1 MARRKLSKQSEFK
14 PDPRQN
20 SLSGLFH
27 VTQLQKQRMLKWT
40 LYVLTGILLLTIQD
54 VIMSRVSI
62 FGATTDLPV
71 VYILLITVIEG
82 VDVGSLFVLLAST
95 IYYFS
100 GSAPGPYCIGLLC
113 AVGIIATLLRQ
124 AYLRRTKASIVICA
138 GIALTIYE
146 MGLFVVGIGL
156 GLTRWDRVFSF
167 LITAGYS
174 FGVMVLLYPLI
185 NRIGLIGG
193 TTWKE

>member
-82 VDVGSLFVLLAST
+82 VDVGSLFVLFAST

-193 TTWKE
+193 TTWKK

>member
-14 PDPRQN
+14 PDPRQS

-71 VYILLITVIEG
+71 VFILLITVIEG
-82 VDVGSLFVLLAST
+82 VDVGSLFVLFAST

>member
-82 VDVGSLFVLLAST
+82 VDMGSLFVLFAST

-100 GSAPGPYCIGLLC
+100 GSAQGPYCIGLLC

-174 FGVMVLLYPLI
+174 FGVMILLYPLI
-185 NRIGLIGG
+185 NKIGLIGG

>member
-71 VYILLITVIEG
+71 VYIQLITVIEG
-82 VDVGSLFVLLAST
+82 VDVGSLFVLFAST

>member
-14 PDPRQN
+14 PDPRQS

-71 VYILLITVIEG
+71 VIRKEN
-82 VDVGSLFVLLAST
+82 
-95 IYYFS
+95 
-100 GSAPGPYCIGLLC
+100 
-113 AVGIIATLLRQ
+113 
-124 AYLRRTKASIVICA
+124 
-138 GIALTIYE
+138 
-146 MGLFVVGIGL
+146 
-156 GLTRWDRVFSF
+156 TRSHRVSPRPMP
-167 LITAGYS
+167 TT
-174 FGVMVLLYPLI
+174 
-185 NRIGLIGG
+185 NRPIS
-193 TTWKE
+193 

>member
-71 VYILLITVIEG
+71 GYILLVIEG
-82 VDVGSLFVLLAST
+82 VDVGSLFVLFAST

-185 NRIGLIGG
+185 NKIGLIGG

>member
-82 VDVGSLFVLLAST
+82 VDVGSLFVLFAST

-156 GLTRWDRVFSF
+156 WLTRWDRVFSF

-174 FGVMVLLYPLI
+174 FGVMVLLYPLV
-185 NRIGLIGG
+185 NKIGLIGG

>member
-82 VDVGSLFVLLAST
+82 VDVGSLFVLFAST

-124 AYLRRTKASIVICA
+124 AYLQRTKASIVICA

-185 NRIGLIGG
+185 NKIGLSGG

>member
-82 VDVGSLFVLLAST
+82 VDVGSLFVLFAST
-95 IYYFS
+95 INYIS

-185 NRIGLIGG
+185 NKIGLIGG

>member
-40 LYVLTGILLLTIQD
+40 LYVLMGILLLTIQD

-82 VDVGSLFVLLAST
+82 VDVGSLFVLFAST
-95 IYYFS
+95 IFYFS

-185 NRIGLIGG
+185 NKIGLIGG

>member
-20 SLSGLFH
+20 RLSGLFH
-27 VTQLQKQRMLKWT
+27 VPQLQKQRMLKWT

-82 VDVGSLFVLLAST
+82 VDVGSLFVLFAST

-174 FGVMVLLYPLI
+174 FGVMILLYPLI

>member
-14 PDPRQN
+14 PDPRQS

-71 VYILLITVIEG
+71 VFILLITVIEG
-82 VDVGSLFVLLAST
+82 VDVGSLFVLFAST

-174 FGVMVLLYPLI
+174 YGVMVLLYPLI
-185 NRIGLIGG
+185 NKIGLIGG

>member
-27 VTQLQKQRMLKWT
+27 VTQLQKQRMLKWA

-82 VDVGSLFVLLAST
+82 VDVGSLFVLFAST

-174 FGVMVLLYPLI
+174 FGVMVLLYPLV
-185 NRIGLIGG
+185 NKIGLIGG

>member
-14 PDPRQN
+14 PDPRQS

-62 FGATTDLPV
+62 FGATTDLPA

-82 VDVGSLFVLLAST
+82 VDVGSLFVLFSST

-138 GIALTIYE
+138 GIALAVYE
-146 MGLFVVGIGL
+146 VGLFIVGIGL
-156 GLTRWDRVFSF
+156 KLTRWDRVFSF

-174 FGVMVLLYPLI
+174 FGVMILLYPLI
-185 NRIGLIGG
+185 NKIGLIGG

>member
-62 FGATTDLPV
+62 FGATTALPV
-71 VYILLITVIEG
+71 VYILTVIEG
-82 VDVGSLFVLLAST
+82 VDVGSLFVLFAST

-174 FGVMVLLYPLI
+174 FGVMILLYPLI
-185 NRIGLIGG
+185 NKIGLIGG

>member
-71 VYILLITVIEG
+71 VFILLITVIEG
-82 VDVGSLFVLLAST
+82 VDVGSLFVLFAST

-174 FGVMVLLYPLI
+174 FGVMVLLYPLV
-185 NRIGLIGG
+185 NKIGLIGG

>member
-27 VTQLQKQRMLKWT
+27 VTQLQKQRMLKWA

-71 VYILLITVIEG
+71 VNILLITVIEG
-82 VDVGSLFVLLAST
+82 VDVGSLFVLFAST

-185 NRIGLIGG
+185 NKIGLIGG

>member
-1 MARRKLSKQSEFK
+1 MARRKLSKQAEFK

-82 VDVGSLFVLLAST
+82 VDVGSLFVLFAST

>member
-40 LYVLTGILLLTIQD
+40 PYVLTGILLLTIQD

-82 VDVGSLFVLLAST
+82 VDVGSLFVLFAST

-174 FGVMVLLYPLI
+174 FGVMVLLYLLI
-185 NRIGLIGG
+185 NKIGLIGG

>member
-1 MARRKLSKQSEFK
+1 MARRKLSKQSEFT

-82 VDVGSLFVLLAST
+82 VDVGSLFVLFAST
-95 IYYFS
+95 FYYFS

-185 NRIGLIGG
+185 NKIGLIGG

>member
-62 FGATTDLPV
+62 FGATTDRPV

-82 VDVGSLFVLLAST
+82 VDVGSLFVLFAST

-124 AYLRRTKASIVICA
+124 AYLRRPKASIVICA

-185 NRIGLIGG
+185 NKIGLIGG

>member
-82 VDVGSLFVLLAST
+82 VDVGSLFVLFAST

-113 AVGIIATLLRQ
+113 AVGIIATH
-124 AYLRRTKASIVICA
+124 LRRTKASIVICA

-185 NRIGLIGG
+185 NKIGLIGG

>member
-82 VDVGSLFVLLAST
+82 VDVGSLFVLFAST

-193 TTWKE
+193 TTGKE

>member
-1 MARRKLSKQSEFK
+1 MARRKLSKQSDFK
-14 PDPRQN
+14 PDPRQS

-71 VYILLITVIEG
+71 VFILLITVIEG
-82 VDVGSLFVLLAST
+82 VDVGSLFVLFAST

-185 NRIGLIGG
+185 NKIGLIGG

>member
-54 VIMSRVSI
+54 VIMSRVCI
-62 FGATTDLPV
+62 FGATPDLPV
-71 VYILLITVIEG
+71 VFILLITVIEG
-82 VDVGSLFVLLAST
+82 VDVGSLFVLFAST

-146 MGLFVVGIGL
+146 MGLFGVGFGL

-185 NRIGLIGG
+185 NKIGLIGG